1 MKEIAHTIYM
11 PLVTCTYNIH
21 FYTELNLILYLKTKY
36 FVIKVRIFLYF
47 SKKLLKYYFLTEFQ
61 NKLSSALCESET
73 RVISRDHQPIFKT
86 ATTQKYTVF
95 FYLFCL
101 NSGLEIKVQK
111 VKDIYN
117 F

>member
-21 FYTELNLILYLKTKY
+21 FYTELNLIPYLKTKY
-36 FVIKVRIFLYF
+36 FVIKVRIFF
-47 SKKLLKYYFLTEFQ
+47 IFFQKLLKYVLTEFQ

-95 FYLFCL
+95 LPILPQFWPR
-101 NSGLEIKVQK
+101 K
-111 VKDIYN
+111 
-117 F
+117 

>member
-36 FVIKVRIFLYF
+36 FVIKVRVLFLF
-47 SKKLLKYYFLTEFQ
+47 FQKLLKYYVLTEFQ

-95 FYLFCL
+95 FTFFASILA
-101 NSGLEIKVQK
+101 
-111 VKDIYN
+111 
-117 F
+117 

>member
-36 FVIKVRIFLYF
+36 FAIKVRVFFMFLQ
-47 SKKLLKYYFLTEFQ
+47 KLLKYYVLTEFQ

-73 RVISRDHQPIFKT
+73 HV
-86 ATTQKYTVF
+86 
-95 FYLFCL
+95 
-101 NSGLEIKVQK
+101 
-111 VKDIYN
+111 
-117 F
+117 